1 MEVEKLLVNARQNH
15 SFVSNKYIFQ
25 ALYQTMR
32 NVQTTKRNCEKLLG
46 WQNVLRNHYIAI
58 LFNPVLQVCPSVPL
72 LVFNALSMLPFQCFK
87 KLFLCFTPFA
97 GSSRRLNFDKF
108 RNTAP
113 LIRYIFTCR
122 SSLFK
127 VLFSTLLSSNRASSQ
142 SVLKELKVW
151 FMLCLLLMTSIGALL
166 TCLINNWWSRAV
178 LIKGNQRKQI

>member
-1 MEVEKLLVNARQNH
+1 MNTRQNH
-15 SFVSNKYIFQ
+15 SFVSNKYIFR

-58 LFNPVLQVCPSVPL
+58 LFNPVLQVCPSVTI
-72 LVFNALSMLPFQCFK
+72 LVFTALSLIPFHCFK
-87 KLFLCFTPFA
+87 RLFLCFTPFA

-142 SVLKELKVW
+142 SVLRALNVW
-151 FMLCLLLMTSIGALL
+151 FMLCLILMTSIGA
-166 TCLINNWWSRAV
+166 
-178 LIKGNQRKQI
+178 QISIDVSY